1 MRLRND
7 KRRKTDDRPEDP
19 PTTSAPATGP
29 RGAAVPAV
37 PVGKA
42 AVGALG
48 ALALSTGALESAVT
62 PTLPL
67 LQRELDMSPA
77 EGALLGIVL
86 LITGALITPLAGRLG
101 DRHGGKRILIRL
113 MAVVCA
119 GGLVSALAP
128 NLPVLLL
135 GQVLQGAMVGALP
148 LSFVVVRTHL
158 PAGEAK
164 VAIGVVSGL
173 FVGGGMVGMLAA
185 GPVAEELSR
194 HWMFALPT
202 IAVIGATLL
211 VNRLMP
217 NDPPGRSDDAG
228 TDWPGLLLLSGTLVT
243 LMLVLAL
250 APDLASQPLVLCAL
264 VAALAVFVTGWVAV
278 ERRAAAPM
286 IDLRMLAR
294 PAMWKACVLTFVI
307 CVGTS
312 TAVYLVPQLFDETG
326 DGYGFGAG
334 ATEIGFFLLPGA
346 VAASLAGP
354 LGGIGDRRFGSR
366 AMVTAGVVVLATSLF
381 ALAAVHTEV
390 WHLVVGKA
398 LIALASGLCV
408 TAMMTSTA
416 TSVDRSDT
424 GIATSLILVTRV
436 LGYAVGGQLGGALLT
451 AGTPSGADV
460 AAESAYVTGFVIAG
474 AVMVPALLVTRT
486 MGKGVKG

>member
-1 MRLRND
+1 MTATLA
-7 KRRKTDDRPEDP
+7 P
-19 PTTSAPATGP
+19 PV
-29 RGAAVPAV
+29 RI
-37 PVGKA
+37 GKA

-48 ALALSTGALESAVT
+48 MLAVATGALESVVT

-77 EGALLGIVL
+77 EGALLSIVL
-86 LITGALITPLAGRLG
+86 LITGALVTPVAGKLG
-101 DRHGGKRILIRL
+101 DRYGGKRVLVRL
-113 MAVVCA
+113 MTVVCA

-148 LSFVVVRTHL
+148 LSFVLVRAHL
-158 PAGEAK
+158 PAGASK

-173 FVGGGMVGMLAA
+173 FVGGGMAGTLSA
-185 GPVAEELSR
+185 GPVAEQLSR

-217 NDPPGRSDDAG
+217 HDPPDRPDEAG
-228 TDWPGLLLLSGTLVT
+228 IDWPGLLLLSGTLVT

-250 APDLASQPLVLCAL
+250 APDIGTRPLVLGAL
-264 VAALAVFVTGWVAV
+264 VVLLAAFVTGWAAV
-278 ERRAAAPM
+278 ERRAASPM
-286 IDLRMLAR
+286 VDLRMLAR
-294 PAMWKACVLTFVI
+294 PAVWKSCVLTSVV

-312 TAVYLVPQLFDETG
+312 VPVYLVPQLFAVPADT
-326 DGYGFGAG
+326 YGFGAD
-334 ATEIGFFLLPGA
+334 ATEIGLYLLPGA

-354 LGGIGDRRFGSR
+354 VSGIGARRFGSR
-366 AMVTAGVVVLATSLF
+366 AVITAGIAIMAAALI

-390 WHLVVGKA
+390 WHLVIGKMF
-398 LIALASGLCV
+398 ISLANGLCV
-408 TAMMTSTA
+408 TAMVAGTA

-424 GIATSLILVTRV
+424 GIATGLVLVTRV
-436 LGYAVGGQLGGALLT
+436 IGFAVGVQVSGAILT
-451 AGTPSGADV
+451 AGTPNGSDV
-460 AAESAYVTGFVIAG
+460 PAESAFVTGFVSAG
-474 AVMVPALLVTRT
+474 AVTALSLLVART
-486 MGKGVKG
+486 MREGAKK

>member
-1 MRLRND
+1 MTETLA
-7 KRRKTDDRPEDP
+7 P
-19 PTTSAPATGP
+19 PV
-29 RGAAVPAV
+29 RI
-37 PVGKA
+37 GKA

-48 ALALSTGALESAVT
+48 LLALSTGALESVVT

-67 LQRELDMSPA
+67 LQRELGMSPA
-77 EGALLGIVL
+77 EGALLSIVL
-86 LITGALITPLAGRLG
+86 LVTGALVTPLAGRFG
-101 DRHGGKRILIRL
+101 DRYGGKRILIRL

-148 LSFVVVRTHL
+148 LSFIVVRNNL
-158 PAGEAK
+158 PAGESK

-173 FVGGGMVGMLAA
+173 FVGGGMAGMLTA
-185 GPVAEELSR
+185 GPVAEALSR

-217 NDPPGRSDDAG
+217 SDPPGRSDGAG
-228 TDWPGLLLLSGTLVT
+228 IDWPGLLLLSGILVT

-250 APDLASQPLVLCAL
+250 APDLASQPLVLGAL
-264 VAALAVFVTGWVAV
+264 VVALAALVTGWVAV
-278 ERRAAAPM
+278 ERRAASPM
-286 IDLRMLAR
+286 IDLRLLAR
-294 PAMWKACVLTFVI
+294 PAMWKACALTLLI
-307 CVGTS
+307 CLGTS
-312 TAVYLVPQLFDETG
+312 MAVYLVPQLFDETG

-334 ATEIGFFLLPGA
+334 ATQIGFFLLPGA
-346 VAASLAGP
+346 VAATLAGP

-366 AMVTAGVVVLATSLF
+366 AVVTAGVVVAAASLV

-398 LIALASGLCV
+398 LIALANGLCV

-424 GIATSLILVTRV
+424 GIATGLILVSRV
-436 LGYAVGGQLGGALLT
+436 LGYVVGGQLGGALLT
-451 AGTPSGADV
+451 AATPSGSDV

-474 AVMVPALLVTRT
+474 AVTASALLVTRT
-486 MGKGVKG
+486 MSKGVKE

>member
-1 MRLRND
+1 MTATLAA
-7 KRRKTDDRPEDP
+7 P
-19 PTTSAPATGP
+19 PV
-29 RGAAVPAV
+29 RI
-37 PVGKA
+37 GKA

-48 ALALSTGALESAVT
+48 MLAVATGALESVVT

-77 EGALLGIVL
+77 EGALLSIML
-86 LITGALITPLAGRLG
+86 LITGALVTPVAGKLG
-101 DRHGGKRILIRL
+101 DRYGGKRVLIRL

-148 LSFVVVRTHL
+148 LSFILVRTHL
-158 PAGEAK
+158 PAEESK

-173 FVGGGMVGMLAA
+173 FVGGGMAGTLSA
-185 GPVAEELSR
+185 GPVAEGLSR

-202 IAVIGATLL
+202 IAVIASTVLL
-211 VNRLMP
+211 TRLMP
-217 NDPPGRSDDAG
+217 HDPPGASGRSGRSDAAAG
-228 TDWPGLLLLSGTLVT
+228 VDWPGLVLLSGTLAT

-250 APDLASQPLVLCAL
+250 APDMGSQPLVLGAL
-264 VAALAVFVTGWVAV
+264 LVVLAAFATGWIAAQ
-278 ERRAAAPM
+278 RRAASPM

-294 PAMWKACVLTFVI
+294 PAVWKACVLTFVI

-312 TAVYLVPQLFDETG
+312 VAVYLVPQLFAVSTDA
-326 DGYGFGAG
+326 YGFGAN

-354 LGGIGDRRFGSR
+354 VGGIGARRFGSR
-366 AMVTAGVVVLATSLF
+366 AVVTVGVVMMAAALI

-390 WHLVVGKA
+390 WHLVVGKM
-398 LIALASGLCV
+398 LIALANGLCV
-408 TAMMTSTA
+408 TAMVTSIA

-424 GIATSLILVTRV
+424 GIATSLVLVTRV
-436 LGYAVGGQLGGALLT
+436 IGYAVGVQVSGALLT
-451 AGTPSGADV
+451 AGTPSGSDV
-460 AAESAYVTGFVIAG
+460 PAESAFATGFLIA
-474 AVMVPALLVTRT
+474 AALTALSLLVVRT
-486 MGKGVKG
+486 MSKGAKE